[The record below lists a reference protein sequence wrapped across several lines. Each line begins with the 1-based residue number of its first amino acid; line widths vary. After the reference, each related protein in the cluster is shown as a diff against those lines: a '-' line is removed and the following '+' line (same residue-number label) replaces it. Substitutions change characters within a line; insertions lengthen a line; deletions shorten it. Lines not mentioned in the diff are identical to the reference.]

1 MADINIFRGVNSI
14 KFYNRFIELD
24 SDFANAHDLITKYK
38 SLRSSKLIKLF
49 VKIHNSLSSHKLEI

>member
-24 SDFANAHDLITKYK
+24 SDFANAHDLIKKYK
-38 SLRSSKLIKLF
+38 SIR
-49 VKIHNSLSSHKLEI
+49 